1 MRCRPHVA
9 ALTCISHCLYDL
21 ITFYTTSSLLSG
33 FPCTRTY
40 PEDATLLTMTSVVV
54 GKRRVWWQV
63 RAWELRL
70 GRVSETLAAWLGVQR
85 RWMYLEAIFS
95 CSDDL
100 RQQLA
105 QVGMCST

>member
-1 MRCRPHVA
+1 MA
-9 ALTCISHCLYDL
+9 GL
-21 ITFYTTSSLLSG
+21 
-33 FPCTRTY
+33 
-40 PEDATLLTMTSVVV
+40 
-54 GKRRVWWQV
+54 QV

-70 GRVSETLAAWLGVQR
+70 GRVGETLATWLAVQR

-105 QVGMCST
+105 QARRLHA

>member
-1 MRCRPHVA
+1 
-9 ALTCISHCLYDL
+9 
-21 ITFYTTSSLLSG
+21 
-33 FPCTRTY
+33 
-40 PEDATLLTMTSVVV
+40 
-54 GKRRVWWQV
+54 V

-70 GRVSETLAAWLGVQR
+70 GRVSEKLAAWLGVQR

-105 QVGMCST
+105 QVSILQPLATACVSRVARLPALCAMLAPLAWLQHLCSKATLVLHHTCITTL

>member
-1 MRCRPHVA
+1 M
-9 ALTCISHCLYDL
+9 
-21 ITFYTTSSLLSG
+21 
-33 FPCTRTY
+33 
-40 PEDATLLTMTSVVV
+40 
-54 GKRRVWWQV
+54 

-105 QVGMCST
+105 QVGMLHITCHCMHVEGRAPPCGVRHAQLP